1 MTHPPRIVRLDMLDV
16 DYAKMIAGEPIAKER
31 KERLEAADAA
41 TFNRLEKQLSRYLYG
56 QLTQAGKD
64 DILCDIG
71 QTVEL
76 LTQADMEAI
85 HQRARD
91 TGEFSLTQSERQ
103 QIINWIKDEFNID
116 LTNRAPHLD
125 SIG

>member
-16 DYAKMIAGEPIAKER
+16 DYAKMIAGDPIAKER

-116 LTNRAPHLD
+116 LINT
-125 SIG
+125 